1 MTFSVYIRVMKKILL
16 IVVLLMIGAV
26 AGWAD
31 TIYLRNGN
39 IVRGRFVGYENGQFL
54 FELETGGTR
63 RYRTAEVVR
72 LVMEREE
79 PVAPVVNE
87 PPDHV
92 SERWEVLPTVEV
104 RLAEQWI
111 KTGIQLYKGTHVRLA
126 ASGTINLDGR
136 TPVRPDGLSGRRDP
150 DAPMP
155 QQNDGALIA
164 IIGQAEDSPAILV
177 GREREFTAD
186 IDGILYLT
194 VNHWETRNASGAF
207 RVEVSIDRSGES
219 SRGAR
224 GARGARGTGSGE
236 TSGGREKLVTVSG
249 SAPWTDTGI
258 DVTPNMTFEIVAE
271 GTIEIGNRVTS
282 GPDGARTGTGR
293 TARLPVSD
301 RGPGALIAR
310 IRYPDGR
317 FSNTIGL
324 GAQSTPATEEGEYGR
339 LFLGVNDDNFD
350 DNRGSYSV
358 RIRWQDLP
366 GTRQLR
372 R

>member
-1 MTFSVYIRVMKKILL
+1 MTVSIYIRAMKKILL
-16 IVVLLMIGAV
+16 IVALLMIGAV

-31 TIYLRNGN
+31 TLYLRNGSTL
-39 IVRGRFVGYENGQFL
+39 RGRFLGYENGQFL
-54 FELETGGTR
+54 FELENGESR

-79 PVAPVVNE
+79 RVVNE
-87 PPDHV
+87 PPGDV
-92 SERWEVLPTVEV
+92 AGRWEVLPTVEV

-111 KTGIQLYKGTHVRLA
+111 KTGIQLHKGTRVRLA

-177 GREREFTAD
+177 GREREFTAE
-186 IDGILYLT
+186 IDGTLYLT

-219 SRGAR
+219 SSGAG
-224 GARGARGTGSGE
+224 GAGGAGSGE
-236 TSGGREKLVTVSG
+236 TAGGREKLVTVSS

-282 GPDGARTGTGR
+282 GPDGVRNGTGR
-293 TARLPVSD
+293 TRLPVND

-310 IRYPDGR
+310 IRYRDGR

-324 GAQSTPATEEGEYGR
+324 GARSTPATEEGEYGR

-358 RIRWQDLP
+358 RIRWQELP

>member
-1 MTFSVYIRVMKKILL
+1 MTFSIYIRAMKKILL
-16 IVVLLMIGAV
+16 IVALLMIGAV

-31 TIYLRNGN
+31 TLYLRNGST
-39 IVRGRFVGYENGQFL
+39 VRGRFLGYENGQFL
-54 FELETGGTR
+54 FELENGESR

-79 PVAPVVNE
+79 RVVNE
-87 PPDHV
+87 PPGDV
-92 SERWEVLPTVEV
+92 AGRWEVLPTVEV

-111 KTGIQLYKGTHVRLA
+111 KTGIQLHKGTRVRLA

-177 GREREFTAD
+177 GREREFTAE
-186 IDGILYLT
+186 IDGTLYLT
-194 VNHWETRNASGAF
+194 VNHWETRSASGAF

-219 SRGAR
+219 SSGAG
-224 GARGARGTGSGE
+224 GAGGAGSGE
-236 TSGGREKLVTVSG
+236 TTGGREKLVTVSG

-282 GPDGARTGTGR
+282 GPDGARNGTGR
-293 TARLPVSD
+293 TARLPVTD

-310 IRYPDGR
+310 IRYRDGR

-324 GAQSTPATEEGEYGR
+324 GARSTPATEEGEFGR

-358 RIRWQDLP
+358 RIRWQELP

>member
-1 MTFSVYIRVMKKILL
+1 MTFSIYIRAMKKILL
-16 IVVLLMIGAV
+16 IVALLMIGAV

-31 TIYLRNGN
+31 TLYLRNGST
-39 IVRGRFVGYENGQFL
+39 VRGRFVGYENGQFL
-54 FELETGGTR
+54 FELENGAAR
-63 RYRTAEVVR
+63 RYRTSEVVR

-87 PPDHV
+87 QPGNV
-92 SERWEVLPTVEV
+92 AGRWEVLPTVEV

-111 KTGIQLYKGTHVRLA
+111 KTGIQLHKGTRVRLA

-164 IIGQAEDSPAILV
+164 IIGQAEDSPAIMV

-219 SRGAR
+219 SSGAE
-224 GARGARGTGSGE
+224 GAGGAGGVGSGE
-236 TSGGREKLVTVSG
+236 TTGGREKLVTVSG

-282 GPDGARTGTGR
+282 GPDGARNGTGR
-293 TARLPVSD
+293 TARLPVTD

-310 IRYPDGR
+310 IRYRDGR